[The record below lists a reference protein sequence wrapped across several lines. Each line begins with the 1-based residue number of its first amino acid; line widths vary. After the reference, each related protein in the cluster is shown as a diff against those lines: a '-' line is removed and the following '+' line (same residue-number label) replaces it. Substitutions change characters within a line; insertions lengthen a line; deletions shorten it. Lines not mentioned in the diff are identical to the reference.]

1 MVFVHTRNGTAQT
14 ALVLKE
20 KASQNGEL
28 GCFEP
33 VDNSQLGIA
42 RNAMKGSRN
51 KQLQV
56 MCMFYS
62 MHSSLNTLQ
71 TKPDV
76 QELFPAGFGIHHAGM
91 LRSDRNL
98 VEKYFSQG
106 LIKVTVTAPVQLH
119 NCTLHNAHN
128 AQLTIENGPAS
139 RFWSAQPP
147 SPGE

>member
-14 ALVLKE
+14 ALVMKE

-56 MCMFYS
+56 MFYTKQCSVDLIHSKLKLMF
-62 MHSSLNTLQ
+62 
-71 TKPDV
+71 
-76 QELFPAGFGIHHAGM
+76 
-91 LRSDRNL
+91 RNC
-98 VEKYFSQG
+98 SQ
-106 LIKVTVTAPVQLH
+106 
-119 NCTLHNAHN
+119 
-128 AQLTIENGPAS
+128 PAS
-139 RFWSAQPP
+139 GSTT
-147 SPGE
+147 PGCCGQTGIWWRNISVRVLSR

>member
-56 MCMFYS
+56 MFSYMGCIVLYS
-62 MHSSLNTLQ
+62 NRVALIHSKLN
-71 TKPDV
+71 
-76 QELFPAGFGIHHAGM
+76 
-91 LRSDRNL
+91 LRFRNC
-98 VEKYFSQG
+98 SQ
-106 LIKVTVTAPVQLH
+106 
-119 NCTLHNAHN
+119 
-128 AQLTIENGPAS
+128 PAS
-139 RFWSAQPP
+139 GSTT
-147 SPGE
+147 PGC